1 MISSITQLIFQSSII
16 IITQKT
22 FIFIIIRFSLPFI
35 VSLSSNNRNPNIN
48 TSIMKRIIVLIIA
61 IFMINVA
68 EAQWQQ
74 TSFDSFRVDA
84 MLANGNNIFAGTR
97 YNGIYL
103 SIDNGLNWTAV
114 DSGLTDINIGAFTKS
129 GNNIY
134 VGTSSSVFRSTDNGQ
149 SWTSLGNNIGFPVKS
164 LAAIGDNIFA
174 GVDWNGMYLFRDTAT
189 NWIAADSG
197 LVIDAVFSLAVSGT
211 NVFAGTQF
219 SGLFL
224 SKDTGTSWI
233 QVDSALV
240 SGYCV
245 YAIAANDSN
254 IFVGSNGI
262 STSSNNGI
270 TWTAD
275 NNGLTNYYIKS
286 FAVTGSY
293 ILAGA
298 YNAIFLSTNN
308 GSSWINVS
316 GGLTTGTIFSIAIS
330 GNYIFVGTGSGV
342 WRSTFADLLG
352 IKENTVNNII
362 SVYPN
367 PAKETITIETDAT
380 NQRLEITNLIGQT
393 VYTSYIYNKKATIN
407 TSAFAKGVYIL
418 KLSSDKET
426 VVRKF
431 VKE

>member
-1 MISSITQLIFQSSII
+1 
-16 IITQKT
+16 
-22 FIFIIIRFSLPFI
+22 
-35 VSLSSNNRNPNIN
+35 
-48 TSIMKRIIVLIIA
+48 
-61 IFMINVA
+61 MINVA
-68 EAQWQQ
+68 NAQWQQ
-74 TSFDSFRVDA
+74 TSLNSYRVDA
-84 MLANGNNIFAGTR
+84 MLANGNNVFAGTR
-97 YNGIYL
+97 FNGIYL
-103 SIDNGLNWTAV
+103 SIDNGINWTAV

-149 SWTSLGNNIGFPVKS
+149 SWTSLGNDIGLPVKS

-174 GVDWNGMYLFRDTAT
+174 GVDWFGMYLLRDTAT
-189 NWIAADSG
+189 SWIEADSG

-262 STSSNNGI
+262 STSSNKGV
-270 TWTAD
+270 TWTTD
-275 NNGLTNYYIKS
+275 NNGLTDYGIMS

-293 ILAGA
+293 ILAGS
-298 YNAIFLSTNN
+298 YNGIFLSTNN
-308 GSSWINVS
+308 GSSWTNVS
-316 GGLTTGTIFSIAIS
+316 GGLTDSIIFSLAIS
-330 GNYIFVGTGSGV
+330 GNNVYAGTNSHGV

-352 IKENTVNNII
+352 IKENILNNNVSI
-362 SVYPN
+362 YPN
-367 PAKETITIETDAT
+367 PSKDNLTIETNSNT
-380 NQRLEITNLIGQT
+380 EQRLEIINLIGQT
-393 VYTSYIYNKKATIN
+393 VYTNSIIKKATIN

-426 VVRKF
+426 IVKKF
-431 VKE
+431 IKQ